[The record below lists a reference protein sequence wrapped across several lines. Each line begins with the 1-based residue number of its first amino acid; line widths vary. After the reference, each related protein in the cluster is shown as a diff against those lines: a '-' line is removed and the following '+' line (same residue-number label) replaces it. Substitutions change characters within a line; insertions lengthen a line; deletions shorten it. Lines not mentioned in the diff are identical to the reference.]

1 LTSHWQIVFGANGFS
16 RAPSLH
22 FGHPRK
28 LYWYPMMTSNHKQ
41 PDEQIEPAG
50 VAEKIATPVSVQ
62 SNVNLNKLRLAL
74 VRPWLQPAFWAIT
87 LALLAGLHVHFNVS
101 TQWLEQKTTYQVTTN
116 EVGELFYM
124 YRGEQTRIDDPLPY
138 NESMLRQRALNGLL
152 EPPAI
157 QRQWVVE
164 SVVIDGIAQ
173 REYSLL
179 EARFHYGLWSLLPA
193 LVAIAL
199 CLITK
204 EPLTALFSGIVVG
217 AFMLGRF
224 DLTDQVLIPS
234 LSTRSAAAILLLYLW
249 LLGGLMGIWSRTGAA
264 QAFADFMARH
274 FVRSARSAKLVA
286 WFLGIIFFQGGTVST
301 VLVGT
306 TVKPLADKE
315 KVSHEELSYIVDSTA
330 SPIASVLAF
339 NAWPAYIQAFIFVP
353 GVAVL
358 ATEADRLKFFFQSIP
373 YSFYGILAVLGTL
386 LVSLNITTFSGT
398 AIRNAM
404 IRTRETGLLDAPSA
418 SPMSARELQ
427 ISKVPKGYSPNV
439 LEFLIPL
446 LLLIGIAVGT
456 FVASGSP
463 NVNWAFGTAL
473 LVSGSIALFKGM
485 NLIDLIEGFGDGLKG
500 VVVASVVLM
509 LAITIGGI
517 SKEAGGGLYLVA
529 LLSDQ
534 MPYWLLPVSL
544 QILTM
549 IIAFSTGSSW
559 GTYAIAFPLA
569 MPLAWAI
576 TESHGLSNP
585 ELYLSVCFATV
596 LNGSVYGDQC
606 SPISDTTIL
615 SSMTTGCDLMDH
627 VKSQIIPASMAAGV
641 AAVLWTL
648 VVILFA

>member
-1 LTSHWQIVFGANGFS
+1 MN
-16 RAPSLH
+16 
-22 FGHPRK
+22 
-28 LYWYPMMTSNHKQ
+28 NNDKQ
-41 PDEQIEPAG
+41 PDKKTEPAG
-50 VAEKIATPVSVQ
+50 VTKKPG
-62 SNVNLNKLRLAL
+62 LAL
-74 VRPWLQPAFWAIT
+74 LRPWLQPAFWAIT
-87 LALLAGLHVHFNVS
+87 LALLAGLYVHFNVS
-101 TQWLEQKTTYQVTTN
+101 AQWLEQKTTYQVTAN
-116 EVGELFYM
+116 EAGELFYINK
-124 YRGEQTRIDDPLPY
+124 GEQTRIDAPLPY
-138 NESMLRQRALNGLL
+138 EQSILRQQELDGLQ
-152 EPPAI
+152 EPPAL
-157 QRQWVVE
+157 QQQWVVE
-164 SVVIDGIAQ
+164 SIVVDGSTQ
-173 REYSLL
+173 KEYSLL
-179 EARFHYGLWSLLPA
+179 EAKFHFGLWSLLPA
-193 LVAIAL
+193 FIAIAL
-199 CLITK
+199 ALITK

-234 LSTRSAAAILLLYLW
+234 LSTRSAATILLLYLW

-264 QAFADFMARH
+264 QAFADFMTRH
-274 FVRSARSAKLVA
+274 FVRSARSAKLVT
-286 WFLGIIFFQGGTVST
+286 WFLGVIFFQGGTVST

-339 NAWPAYIQAFIFVP
+339 NAWPAYIQALIFVP

-358 ATEADRLKFFFQSIP
+358 ATEADRIKFFFQSVP
-373 YSFYGILAVLGTL
+373 FSFYGILAVLGTL
-386 LVSLNITTFSGT
+386 LLCFNITTFAGP
-398 AIRNAM
+398 AIRKAM
-404 IRTRETGLLDAPSA
+404 IRARETGALDAPGA

-427 ISKVPKGYSPNV
+427 VSKVPQGYSPNV
-439 LEFLIPL
+439 LEFLVPL
-446 LLLIGIAVGT
+446 FLIIGISVGT

-473 LVSGSIALFKGM
+473 IVSGFTALFKGM
-485 NLIDLIEGFGDGLKG
+485 RLVELIEGFGDGLRG

-517 SKEAGGGLYLVA
+517 SKETGGGLYLVE
-529 LLSDQ
+529 LLSGQ

-544 QILTM
+544 QIITM

-569 MPLAWAI
+569 MPLAWAVAQ
-576 TESHGLSNP
+576 SQGLSNP

-648 VVILFA
+648 MVILFV

>member
-1 LTSHWQIVFGANGFS
+1 MNSDD
-16 RAPSLH
+16 
-22 FGHPRK
+22 
-28 LYWYPMMTSNHKQ
+28 KQ
-41 PDEQIEPAG
+41 PDDKTEPAG
-50 VAEKIATPVSVQ
+50 VIEETATPGPDQ
-62 SNVNLNKLRLAL
+62 PDVNLGKPGLAWLRPLL
-74 VRPWLQPAFWAIT
+74 RPAFWALT
-87 LALLAGLHVHFNVS
+87 VAMLASLYVHFFVS
-101 TQWLEQKTTYQVTTN
+101 PQWLEQRTTYQVTASET
-116 EVGELFYM
+116 GELFYVHQ
-124 YRGEQTRIDDPLPY
+124 GEQIPIDDPVPY
-138 NESMLRQRALNGLL
+138 DESILRQQALDGLK
-152 EPPAI
+152 EPPAV
-157 QRQWVVE
+157 QQQWVVE
-164 SVVIDGIAQ
+164 SVAIDGVTQ
-173 REYSLL
+173 QEYSLL
-179 EARFHYGLWSLLPA
+179 EAKFHFGLWSLLPA
-193 LVAIAL
+193 FIAIAL
-199 CLITK
+199 ALITK

-224 DLTDQVLIPS
+224 DLTGQVLIPS
-234 LSTRSAAAILLLYLW
+234 LSTKSAATILLLYLW

-264 QAFADFMARH
+264 QAFADFMTRH
-274 FVRSARSAKLVA
+274 FVRSARSAKLVT
-286 WFLGIIFFQGGTVST
+286 WLLGVIFFQGGTVST

-339 NAWPAYIQAFIFVP
+339 NAWPAYIQALIFVP

-358 ATEADRLKFFFQSIP
+358 ATEADRLKFFFQAVP
-373 YSFYGILAVLGTL
+373 LSFYGILAVLGTL
-386 LVSLNITTFSGT
+386 LLSFNITTFAGP
-398 AIRNAM
+398 AIRKAM
-404 IRTRETGLLDAPSA
+404 LRAQETGALDAPGA
-418 SPMSARELQ
+418 SPMSAEELQ
-427 ISKVPKGYSPNV
+427 VSKIPQGYSPNV
-439 LEFLIPL
+439 LEFLVPL
-446 LLLIGIAVGT
+446 FLIIGISVGT

-473 LVSGSIALFKGM
+473 LVSGFVALFKGM
-485 NLIDLIEGFGDGLKG
+485 SLGNLIEGFGDGLKG

-517 SKEAGGGLYLVA
+517 SKQAGGGLYLVE
-529 LLSDQ
+529 LLSGQ

-544 QILTM
+544 QIITM

-569 MPLAWAI
+569 MPLAWAVAQ
-576 TESHGLSNP
+576 SHGLSNP

-627 VKSQIIPASMAAGV
+627 VKSQIVPASVAAGV

-648 VVILFA
+648 MVILFV